1 MYSRVISTKMAER
14 GIPQACRLRETS
26 LKMSRTVRIKF
37 TGTLE
42 NSPRFAVLKKF
53 SQCESYEFNF
63 IWGEMRTAVLETPF
77 LIALRNFSEEVKGE
91 LGYKGIL
98 QQRAGSWEHQKI
110 IMSS

>member
-1 MYSRVISTKMAER
+1 MSAKMAKKE
-14 GIPQACRLRETS
+14 IPRACRLRETPS
-26 LKMSRTVRIKF
+26 KMNRTVRIKF

-53 SQCESYEFNF
+53 AQCESYEFSF
-63 IWGEMRTAVLETPF
+63 IWGEMRTIVLETPF

-91 LGYKGIL
+91 LGYKGVL

-110 IMSS
+110 IVLS